1 MTASSYTQGDTL
13 KKIKLNEINS
23 NLKPINVHELHEIP
37 PK

>member
-13 KKIKLNEINS
+13 KKKLNEINS